1 MSMSGRKPG
10 SAKSISLASRQR
22 RFRTFGLE
30 PDQSGFTSS
39 SSCSTILP
47 QSVLRNLNRPV
58 SAMILSRCVAGLHGN
73 GQGFVTFHVRVAHR
87 DRTASV
93 VRAGQP
99 DLPPLVDER
108 VAAAA
113 LDPLQ
118 PDEMLSGLDR
128 VPSEPAL
135 PRLAM
140 EPSAIPSCAAS
151 RIGLGLPN
159 AIGGQRIRLS
169 LGSAYVIS
177 GRLRERAKSYC
188 KGQWRPQHF
197 LNFLPEPQKQGSLRP
212 TLVPPSPSWRV
223 CLKKPLM
230 LRTAAGINSA
240 ACSIRAFTFSLFSGL
255 SGEFP
260 CASVRW

>member
-1 MSMSGRKPG
+1 MMLRAQRWGLKRMSMSARMVG

-22 RFRTFGLE
+22 RFRAFGLE

-39 SSCSTILP
+39 SSCNTILP

-58 SAMILSRCVAGLHGN
+58 SAMILSDCIVGLHGN
-73 GQGFVTFHVRVAHR
+73 GHGFVTFHARLGQN
-87 DRTASV
+87 DLTAM
-93 VRAGQP
+93 AFCGGQP

-159 AIGGQRIRLS
+159 AI
-169 LGSAYVIS
+169 
-177 GRLRERAKSYC
+177 
-188 KGQWRPQHF
+188 
-197 LNFLPEPQKQGSLRP
+197 
-212 TLVPPSPSWRV
+212 
-223 CLKKPLM
+223 
-230 LRTAAGINSA
+230 
-240 ACSIRAFTFSLFSGL
+240 
-255 SGEFP
+255 
-260 CASVRW
+260 

>member
-1 MSMSGRKPG
+1 MGVVVEGGLQCAMRRTSPFCKEPASAPSGAPVRSRGASSASCPVALRAQRWGLKRMSMSARRAG

-22 RFRTFGLE
+22 RFRAFGLE

-39 SSCSTILP
+39 SSCNTILP

-58 SAMILSRCVAGLHGN
+58 SAMTLSDCMVGLHGN

-87 DRTASV
+87 DRTASL

-128 VPSEPAL
+128 APSEPAL

-140 EPSAIPSCAAS
+140 ES
-151 RIGLGLPN
+151 LLPYLHAEPRGSGWVCKTQPALN
-159 AIGGQRIRLS
+159 AY
-169 LGSAYVIS
+169 GSA
-177 GRLRERAKSYC
+177 
-188 KGQWRPQHF
+188 W
-197 LNFLPEPQKQGSLRP
+197 
-212 TLVPPSPSWRV
+212 VP
-223 CLKKPLM
+223 
-230 LRTAAGINSA
+230 AA
-240 ACSIRAFTFSLFSGL
+240 RSGL
-255 SGEFP
+255 SRRAGDHGRTRP
-260 CASVRW
+260 SSPWLRITDIISAG